1 MMNDEKIIQPVISD
15 KSYSVPIEMRPLWRM
30 CLILISVIVVSE
42 GKKYLDTK
50 KTNIL
55 VWMLIR
61 RSRWAEYE
69 DFLLNRTNDV
79 PLVSVDTA
87 TYKALEL
94 LVTKQLVTLESGR
107 VVITADGEML
117 FAGLVENKIME
128 REVSFLEAFG
138 KKLTDEKVKRL
149 TGRIR

>member
-1 MMNDEKIIQPVISD
+1 MMNNEKIIQPVISD

-30 CLILISVIVVSE
+30 CLILISVMVVSE

-50 KTNIL
+50 KANIL

-61 RSRWAEYE
+61 KSRWAEYE
-69 DFLLNRTNDV
+69 DFLLNRKNDV

-87 TYKALEL
+87 TYKALEF
-94 LVTKQLVTLESGR
+94 LVTKQLVTLENGR
-107 VVITADGEML
+107 VVITAGGEKL
-117 FAGLVENKIME
+117 FAGLVENTIME
-128 REVSFLEAFG
+128 REVSFLESFG